1 MILEN
6 FYERGF
12 VLTRFVSEVYN
23 DKELYKLENNTTIFA
38 MFGLLVFPMLSYSI
52 EKLFANG
59 FIPKFLIDVLI
70 FILMTSHLVY
80 PVVMI

>member
-1 MILEN
+1 
-6 FYERGF
+6 
-12 VLTRFVSEVYN
+12 
-23 DKELYKLENNTTIFA
+23 